1 MNAKQIQLM
10 SRCAVTA
17 LTLLALTA
25 CDPFAKEKA
34 EHAERTRI
42 ECLDKICYGDVAP
55 KFDHLNE
62 ALLKL
67 NGQWY
72 LGPKEYFSTGNPVSG
87 FEWWEH
93 KPISRGMKRPP
104 EMQALAVDGKGY
116 DFSIEIFLTGR
127 QSWPTP
133 NVEKPWEAR
142 GWEAQ
147 FEKLQRDGFKIS
159 RQQVRPD
166 LEVVTFVKA
175 DGTPYN
181 TTFYIATKQ
190 KIFAAL
196 TYLVFPVCRSRKP
209 AAQVTF
215 GRTMFTH
222 GCAFTSNTLQTGQPF
237 IKKLFAFSIS
247 PRKFDHESNLGQ
259 VF

>member
-34 EHAERTRI
+34 EHAEKTRI

-147 FEKLQRDGFKIS
+147 FQKLQKDGFKIS
-159 RQQVRPD
+159 RQQVRSD
-166 LEVVTFVKA
+166 LEVVTFVKP
-175 DGTPYN
+175 DGKPYN

-190 KIFAAL
+190 KNIRGADLPGISCLSVTETCSTGDFWQEDVYTRLRFHIKHAQDW
-196 TYLVFPVCRSRKP
+196 P
-209 AAQVTF
+209 AIHQEVIRVLNLA
-215 GRTMFTH
+215 
-222 GCAFTSNTLQTGQPF
+222 
-237 IKKLFAFSIS
+237 KKVQS
-247 PRKFDHESNLGQ
+247 
-259 VF
+259 